1 MVHDAQR
8 TLVARP
14 RAEAAEKGRAPAHQG
29 RQTLMRRIFNKLR
42 RKPEPI
48 KPTVPANVR

>member
-8 TLVARP
+8 TLVARS
-14 RAEAAEKGRAPAHQG
+14 RVEAIEKGRAAAHQG
-29 RQTLMRRIFNKLR
+29 RQVLIRFLRKLR

>member
-1 MVHDAQR
+1 MVYDAQR

-14 RAEAAEKGRAPAHQG
+14 RTEAAEKGRTPAHQG
-29 RQTLMRRIFNKLR
+29 RQALINWIIDRLR

-48 KPTVPANVR
+48 KPTVPKPC